1 MVLIST
7 MTILELSTAVGII
20 LAGIA
25 GLLRSSKCRK
35 IECGILK
42 GIVCERDIEEEDII
56 ATPKNDFDR
65 ALKSKPIDIPNAKK
79 GQKGQNKETENKV

>member
-25 GLLRSSKCRK
+25 GLLRSSRCRK

-56 ATPKNDFDR
+56 A
-65 ALKSKPIDIPNAKK
+65 IPNAKK

>member
-1 MVLIST
+1 MVVIST

-56 ATPKNDFDR
+56 TTPKNDFDR

-79 GQKGQNKETENKV
+79 GQNKETENKI